1 MPSNVLTTPNVASL
15 STTPASSIDPST
27 GASAWANRSQT
38 KKGNRGVLAPKLSA
52 KVIHKPIPAAEEQQV
67 EKNAEAQVN
76 PEGTAKEVR

>member
-1 MPSNVLTTPNVASL
+1 
-15 STTPASSIDPST
+15 
-27 GASAWANRSQT
+27 
-38 KKGNRGVLAPKLSA
+38 LAPKLRA